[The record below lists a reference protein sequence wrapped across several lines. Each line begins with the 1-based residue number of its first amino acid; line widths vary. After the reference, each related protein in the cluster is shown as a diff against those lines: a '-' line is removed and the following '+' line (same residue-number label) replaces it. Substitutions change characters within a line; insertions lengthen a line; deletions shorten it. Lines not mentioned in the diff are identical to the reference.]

1 PDCPGV
7 RARIASIC
15 SSVKAT
21 SRHQVASVD
30 FFTGTSSMISPYDRP
45 DRRRSRPSS
54 DRSHRDSDSHLLTR
68 SRSET
73 SSSMVGTYGGGC
85 DSSGPVA
92 EVLPGSR
99 RQTAVASQAYG
110 LWRSLVARLLWEQ
123 EVVGSSPTSP
133 TTESTRRAGP
143 IKWMPAAGVAQW

>member
-1 PDCPGV
+1 
-7 RARIASIC
+7 RA
-15 SSVKAT
+15 
-21 SRHQVASVD
+21 
-30 FFTGTSSMISPYDRP
+30 G
-45 DRRRSRPSS
+45 
-54 DRSHRDSDSHLLTR
+54 
-68 SRSET
+68 ET
-73 SSSMVGTYGGGC
+73 HILSLHDALPIWNVWRGC

-143 IKWMPAAGVAQW
+143 IKWNPAAGVAQWQSSSLPSWRSGFDAL